1 MTYENITVER
11 EERVCTITINRP
23 DVMNAL
29 NPATH
34 AEMAR
39 AFDAFEA
46 DEELW
51 VAILT
56 GAGDAA
62 FCAGGDIEAMAGA
75 ETESDYEVPA
85 SGYGGLTNRFSCDKP
100 IIAAVN
106 GLALGGG
113 FELALSSD
121 IVVASEGAMF
131 GLPEPKIGVAAVA
144 SGMHRLVRDI
154 GLKPAMGILLTAE
167 FIDAQKALSLGLVN
181 EVVPA
186 DEVLTVARD
195 YARRILKCAPLAIR
209 ASKHCALQ
217 GLKYAS
223 AEEAMAAQLA
233 GEFPLLDDMM
243 RSEDTQE
250 GLNAFLEK
258 RKPVWKAR

>member
-1 MTYENITVER
+1 MSYEHITVER
-11 EERVCTITINRP
+11 EERLCIITINRP

-29 NPATH
+29 NPTTH
-34 AEMAR
+34 AEMAC
-39 AFDAFEA
+39 AFDEFEA
-46 DEELW
+46 DSELW
-51 VAILT
+51 IAILT
-56 GAGDAA
+56 GAGDTA
-62 FCAGGDIEAMAGA
+62 FCAGGDISAMVGA
-75 ETESDYEVPA
+75 QAESDYEVPE

-113 FELALSSD
+113 LELALSSD
-121 IVVASEGAMF
+121 IIIASEGALF

-167 FIDAQKALSLGLVN
+167 FIDAPKALSLGLVN

-186 DEVLTVARD
+186 DELMATARN
-195 YARRILKCAPLAIR
+195 YARKILKCAPLSIR
-209 ASKHCALQ
+209 ATKHCAMQ

-223 AEEAMAAQLA
+223 AQEAMAAQLD
-233 GEFPLLDDMM
+233 GDFEILDQMM

-258 RKPVWKAR
+258 RKPNWQAR